1 MTALA
6 RRVYGS
12 TAGFDEDFA
21 NHAAELPGASLDWLA
36 ARRRAAMTA
45 FAVTGIPNR
54 RVEAWKYTDLA
65 NLLEPDL
72 QPVREPETVPAA
84 NPLFAREPNRLIF
97 SGGFL
102 KQVLAEDSIEVVDL
116 AHFPPL
122 RSNRGAGEVDRAKR
136 ETEGACAETPAWVR
150 ENLGNLASGPDQPL
164 GAASLALM
172 RGGAAIRIRS
182 NTSLVLD
189 FSNPALTF
197 PAVSHC
203 RVLIVVEGG
212 VALRLIEIHS
222 GAEAHAGLRNI
233 GMELLLN
240 PQSRLEHLRLQ
251 KDTAD
256 AVHAT
261 SVGATLSRDS
271 QYRACYAALGGNA
284 SRLDINIRLAAPN
297 SEAVLHNVAA
307 VGAGIADITSVMD
320 HASPHTC
327 SRQLFKNVVGGR
339 GRVVNQGRVI
349 VREGSVKSDSHQ
361 LFKAVL
367 LSPRAEADAK
377 PELEIFADDVLCGHG
392 AAIGALDEDSL
403 FYLRSRGI
411 PEQEAK
417 LVLIR
422 AFLAEAV
429 EGFGDEE
436 TQNSL
441 MSELEGALMDAV
453 KAPR

>member
-12 TAGFDEDFA
+12 AGAFEEDFA
-21 NHAAELPGASLDWLA
+21 DHAAELPGAGLDWLNEK
-36 ARRRAAMTA
+36 RRAAMTA

-65 NLLEPDL
+65 NLLDPEL
-72 QPVREPETVPAA
+72 QPVTEPESVPAP

-102 KQVLAEDSIEVVDL
+102 KQVSAEDSIEIVDL
-116 AHFPPL
+116 AHL
-122 RSNRGAGEVDRAKR
+122 GAES
-136 ETEGACAETPAWVR
+136 PAWVR
-150 ENLGNLASGPDQPL
+150 ENLGILASGPDQPL

-172 RGGAAIRIRS
+172 RGGAAIRIRRDA
-182 NTSLVLD
+182 SLVLD
-189 FSNPALTF
+189 FSNPVLTKS
-197 PAVSHC
+197 AVSHC
-203 RVLIVVEGG
+203 RILIVVDSG
-212 VALRLIEIHS
+212 VALRLIEVHT
-222 GAEAHAGLRNI
+222 GADAHTSLRNV

-240 PQSRLEHLRLQ
+240 SQSRLEHLRLQ
-251 KDTAD
+251 KDAAD
-256 AVHAT
+256 AVHVT
-261 SVGATLSRDS
+261 SVGATLGRDS
-271 QYRACYAALGGNA
+271 QYRACYAALGGNL

-297 SEAVLHNVAA
+297 SEAVLHSVAA
-307 VGAGIADITSVMD
+307 LGAGTADITSVMD
-320 HASPHTC
+320 HASPHSR

-349 VREGSVKSDSHQ
+349 VRKGSVKSDSHQ
-361 LFKAVL
+361 LFKALL

-392 AAIGALDEDSL
+392 TAIGALDEDSL

-422 AFLAEAV
+422 AFLAEAI

-436 TQNSL
+436 TQASL
-441 MSELEGALMDAV
+441 MSELEGALMSAV
-453 KAPR
+453 NAPR

>member
-12 TAGFDEDFA
+12 TAGFDDDFA
-21 NHAAELPGASLDWLA
+21 NHAAELPGASLDWLN

-45 FAVTGIPNR
+45 FAVTGIPDR

-65 NLLEPDL
+65 HLLEPDL
-72 QPVREPETVPAA
+72 QPVGEPEAVPAA
-84 NPLFAREPNRLIF
+84 NLLFAREPNRLIF

-102 KQVLAEDSIEVVDL
+102 KQVSAEDSIEIFDL

-122 RSNRGAGEVDRAKR
+122 RGDSGAGEVDRAKR
-136 ETEGACAETPAWVR
+136 ETEACAETPAWVR

-189 FSNPALTF
+189 FSNPALT
-197 PAVSHC
+197 PAAVTHC

-212 VALRLIEIHS
+212 VALQLIEIHT
-222 GAEAHAGLRNI
+222 GAEAHGSLRNI

-251 KDTAD
+251 KDAAD
-256 AVHAT
+256 AVHVT
-261 SVGATLSRDS
+261 SVGATVGRDS
-271 QYRACYAALGGNA
+271 QYRACYAALGGNT

-307 VGAGIADITSVMD
+307 LGAGIADITSVMD

-339 GRVVNQGRVI
+339 GRAVNQGRVI

-361 LFKAVL
+361 LFKALL

-392 AAIGALDEDSL
+392 AAIGALDADSL

-422 AFLAEAV
+422 AFLAEAI

-436 TQNSL
+436 TRNCL
-441 MSELEGALMDAV
+441 MSELEAALMDAV